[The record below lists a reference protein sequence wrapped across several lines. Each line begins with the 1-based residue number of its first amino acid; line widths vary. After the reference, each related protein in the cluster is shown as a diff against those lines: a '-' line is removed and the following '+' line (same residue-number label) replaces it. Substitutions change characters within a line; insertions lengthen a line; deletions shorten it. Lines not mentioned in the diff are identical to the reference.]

1 MTGLFVWRIL
11 SGNIFEENIF
21 GGNTPAMP
29 CRHHRGVAFVRGRKK
44 LIKFEKRFDNVL
56 YF

>member
-11 SGNIFEENIF
+11 NGNIFKENIF

-29 CRHHRGVAFVRGRKK
+29 CRHHRGVAFAQGRKK
-44 LIKFEKRFDNVL
+44 AKEIDKI
-56 YF
+56 